1 MVKNIM
7 VVDDNPDVVNVVKQ
21 GLEYIYP
28 SEYKVI
34 CAKSG
39 KKCFELL
46 EKYDSIPDVI
56 LLDIMMP
63 DMNGWEVFDRLK
75 LNPSWK
81 DIPIIFL
88 SGRADRVAKSAG
100 RFLGDDY
107 IEKPFEIMDL
117 KNRIDKIL
125 QHK

>member
-1 MVKNIM
+1 MMVKNIM

-28 SEYKVI
+28 SKYKVI

-63 DMNGWEVFDRLK
+63 DMNG
-75 LNPSWK
+75 
-81 DIPIIFL
+81 
-88 SGRADRVAKSAG
+88 
-100 RFLGDDY
+100 
-107 IEKPFEIMDL
+107 
-117 KNRIDKIL
+117 
-125 QHK
+125 